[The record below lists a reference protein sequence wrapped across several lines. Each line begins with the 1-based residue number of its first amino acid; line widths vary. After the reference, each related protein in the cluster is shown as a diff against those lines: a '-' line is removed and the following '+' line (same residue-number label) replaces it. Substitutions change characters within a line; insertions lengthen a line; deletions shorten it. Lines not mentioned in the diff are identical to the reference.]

1 MEDTIYREITYSLFR
16 PSSIPHG
23 PCSSGT
29 LGYLEYDEAHC
40 FASDYWPPSANHGI
54 DRSHSWPQKH
64 VRDSIISAG
73 YHFVAI
79 GHKNGNHADNEWRI
93 SFSQA
98 ENKLVYLINHT
109 QLLTYGLLKTILKE
123 VINAGLKDENKLLS
137 SYHIK
142 TVVFWAIQQ
151 NPLHNWCPQ
160 SMLDG
165 LLICDKFLIRCVY
178 KGVCPNIFIPQNNM
192 FLNKIN
198 GSAQTELFDRLQEFY
213 DRGITSL
220 LRLCSFL
227 RPYVDILIQGIKIN
241 EIYKKRNSI

>member
-1 MEDTIYREITYSLFR
+1 M
-16 PSSIPHG
+16 
-23 PCSSGT
+23 
-29 LGYLEYDEAHC
+29 
-40 FASDYWPPSANHGI
+40 
-54 DRSHSWPQKH
+54 
-64 VRDSIISAG
+64 
-73 YHFVAI
+73 
-79 GHKNGNHADNEWRI
+79 
-93 SFSQA
+93 
-98 ENKLVYLINHT
+98 YLINHT

-137 SYHIK
+137 SNHIK
-142 TVVFWAIQQ
+142 TVVFRAIQQ

-165 LLICDKFLIRCVY
+165 LLICYKFLIRCVY
-178 KGVCPNIFIPQNNM
+178 EGVCPNISIPQNNM

>member
-29 LGYLEYDEAHC
+29 LDDLEYDEAHC

-64 VRDSIISAG
+64 ARDSIISAG
-73 YHFVAI
+73 CHFVAI
-79 GHKNGNHADNEWRI
+79 GHKNGNHADNEWII

-98 ENKLVYLINHT
+98 ENKLVYSINHT

-151 NPLHNWCPQ
+151 NPLHNWCHQ

-165 LLICDKFLIRCVY
+165 LLICYKYLIKCVY
-178 KGVCPNIFIPQNNM
+178 EGLCPKFFYSTKQHVCKQI
-192 FLNKIN
+192 
-198 GSAQTELFDRLQEFY
+198 SH
-213 DRGITSL
+213 S
-220 LRLCSFL
+220 
-227 RPYVDILIQGIKIN
+227 
-241 EIYKKRNSI
+241 